1 MDFIL
6 ICKDKPNSAAVR
18 QKLRGPHLE
27 FIHDKQHLFK
37 FGGPL
42 LDDLGRM
49 QGSLIIISFPD
60 RAALDAYLAKDPYF
74 SGGLFES
81 VTIHATRQ
89 IVPELEPGQLARE
102 IDQQKEK
109 AQKAMA

>member
-6 ICKDKPNSAAVR
+6 ICKDKPNSAGLR
-18 QKLRGPHLE
+18 QALRGPHLE

-42 LDDLGRM
+42 LDDQGRM

-60 RAALDAYLAKDPYF
+60 RAGLDAYLAKDPYF
-74 SGGLFES
+74 TGGLFES

-89 IVPELEPGQLARE
+89 IVPELEPGLLARE
-102 IDQQKEK
+102 IEK
-109 AQKAMA
+109 QKAMA

>member
-6 ICKDKPNSAAVR
+6 ICKDKPDSFALR

-27 FIHDKQHLFK
+27 FIVDKQHLFK

-42 LDDLGRM
+42 LDDQGRM
-49 QGSLIIISFPD
+49 QGSLMVMSFPD
-60 RAALDAYLAKDPYF
+60 RAALVAYMAADPYF
-74 SGGLFES
+74 AGGLFGS

-89 IVPELEPGQLARE
+89 IAPELEPGLLARE
-102 IDQQKEK
+102 IAK
-109 AQKAMA
+109 QKAMA

>member
-6 ICKDKPNSAAVR
+6 ICKDKPDSAGLR
-18 QKLRGPHLE
+18 QTLRGPHLE
-27 FIHDKQHLFK
+27 FISDKQHLFK

-42 LDDLGRM
+42 LDDQGRM
-49 QGSLIIISFPD
+49 QGSLMIISFPD

-74 SGGLFES
+74 TGGLFES

-89 IVPELEPGQLARE
+89 IVPELEPGFLARE
-102 IDQQKEK
+102 IAK
-109 AQKAMA
+109 QKAPASA